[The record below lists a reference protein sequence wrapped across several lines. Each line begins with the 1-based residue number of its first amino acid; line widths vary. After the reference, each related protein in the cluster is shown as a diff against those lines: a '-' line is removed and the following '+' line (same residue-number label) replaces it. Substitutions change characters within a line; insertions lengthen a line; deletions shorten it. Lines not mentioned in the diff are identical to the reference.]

1 MRASVPPLTL
11 VDAVRGAV
19 RSVYGGASVG
29 IMSSLEERVSSV
41 KAPMR
46 VTTLLVG
53 LAALLALGLATI
65 GVYGVSSYVASQ
77 VTGEIGIRM
86 ALGATARDVSRMMLR
101 QGGSLVFVG
110 LVIGLAGATLLT
122 GVMKALLFEVTPTD
136 PVTYAI
142 VSVLLLS
149 VALVATYLPAR
160 RAAHVDPV
168 EALRAE

>member
-1 MRASVPPLTL
+1 
-11 VDAVRGAV
+11 
-19 RSVYGGASVG
+19 
-29 IMSSLEERVSSV
+29 
-41 KAPMR
+41 MR

-65 GVYGVSSYVASQ
+65 GVYGVISYVASQ

-86 ALGATARDVSRMMLR
+86 ALGATGRDVSRMMLR

-122 GVMKALLFEVTPTD
+122 GVMKALLFGVTPTD